1 MSISTKPTTSNG
13 TTYRKI
19 GTSASL
25 YAEVMMA
32 RVPLSRCCTKSGVM
46 RFMLMLSTC
55 GSLAAKS
62 AVRRDV
68 NSAPTSDAPSVEPI
82 CRKKLFAAVAVPTM
96 ACGNSFCT
104 MSTRICWPRPMPK
117 PSTNRNTPV
126 TTSGVPTVSCDSS
139 TNPTA
144 VTAHDAM
151 GIHL

>member
-1 MSISTKPTTSNG
+1 M
-13 TTYRKI
+13 
-19 GTSASL
+19 
-25 YAEVMMA
+25 
-32 RVPLSRCCTKSGVM
+32 
-46 RFMLMLSTC
+46 
-55 GSLAAKS
+55 
-62 AVRRDV
+62 

-82 CRKKLFAAVAVPTM
+82 CRKKLLAAVAVPTM